1 MLLTQTQSRGMFGLA
16 DLASSASV
24 QQLQQALVN
33 LAISTG
39 RPAINPGAV
48 TGEMNDQTVVA
59 VSSAMGLLTEEL
71 PSSIYLVLQA
81 GLLVGSATSQAKKLV
96 EQYAPQLTI
105 AANTAAIKFQSHQQP
120 PTVPVVVQPETSF
133 FGNLFAPGWYKT
145 PFGMVIIGVGAFA
158 IYKLFLAPRPAA
170 AAA

>member
-1 MLLTQTQSRGMFGLA
+1 MLLTHTQSRGMFGLA

-71 PSSIYLVLQA
+71 PSSVYLILQA
-81 GLLVGSATSQAKKLV
+81 GLLVGSATTQAKKLV

-105 AANTAAIKFQSHQQP
+105 AANTAALKFHQQP
-120 PTVPVVVQPETSF
+120 PAVPVVVQPQTSF